1 MEYSIL
7 NTSDKRNLSLV
18 AGDIID
24 AEVVSESGS
33 VAIKVENSEGD
44 LIYTETDVPTSDFEI
59 VIPEDG
65 TYTFTVTGQ
74 NAKGSVSFI
83 KR

>member
-33 VAIKVENSEGD
+33 VAIKVENSERD